1 MKPWLVVPAI
11 LAFMAAAAAQPGL
24 PAALRSAVDT
34 TTEQQAPYAFDL
46 HLESTKLNWRA
57 RFDPSRA
64 APKLQLV
71 SPGRDAMTHEQRT
84 AFDRQAEDM
93 EGVVWCA
100 NEYMGRIADVR
111 LLRQD
116 AGSAT
121 YSFQPTRES
130 VRDQRAKRY
139 AQHLRGEFTMT
150 KGKPD
155 ISAIRTY
162 APATFSPFPLVRL
175 STLDIRIACSAAPN
189 GRNYAATVETTI
201 SGTAVG
207 KAFSDRSV
215 QRVYNLRAS
224 R

>member
-1 MKPWLVVPAI
+1 MKLWLVVPAI
-11 LAFMAAAAAQPGL
+11 LAFMASAAAQTGL

-34 TTEQQAPYAFDL
+34 TTGQQAPYAFDL
-46 HLESTKLNWRA
+46 QVESTKLNWRA
-57 RFDPSRA
+57 RFEPSRS

-71 SPGRDAMTHEQRT
+71 SPDRDAMTHEQRT

-111 LLRQD
+111 LLRED
-116 AGSAT
+116 ADSAT

-139 AQHLRGEFTMT
+139 AQHLRGEFTVT

-162 APATFSPFPLVRL
+162 APATFSPFPLVQL

-189 GRNYAATVETTI
+189 GRNYAAAVETSI
-201 SGTAVG
+201 SGSALG
-207 KAFSDRSV
+207 KTFSDRSV
-215 QRVYNLRAS
+215 QRVYNLRAT